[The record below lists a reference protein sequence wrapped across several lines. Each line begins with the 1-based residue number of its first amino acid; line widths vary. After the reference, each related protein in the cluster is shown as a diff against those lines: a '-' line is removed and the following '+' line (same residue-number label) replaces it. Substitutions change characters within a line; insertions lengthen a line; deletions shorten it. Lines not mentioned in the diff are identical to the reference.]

1 MPLVVMVVGP
11 IVEAVLSSAFLVAAV
26 MLPLTCMAAADS
38 MVTSARCRQRLAG
51 RGGSRS
57 TCCFDTAGYDASDG
71 EEDDEDGEP
80 QEPPQ
85 EPAAAPQK
93 ALSLSALGLR
103 QRLGERDGD
112 AEPSG
117 EEQPPCDPHERALS
131 C

>member
-38 MVTSARCRQRLAG
+38 MVTSARCRQRLAA

-57 TCCFDTAGYDASDG
+57 TCCFDTAGYDASDD
-71 EEDDEDGEP
+71 EEGVADGEHAA
-80 QEPPQ
+80 PQ

-93 ALSLSALGLR
+93 ALSLSAAGLVKR
-103 QRLGERDGD
+103 CTERGE
-112 AEPSG
+112 AEPSS
-117 EEQPPCDPHERALS
+117 EEHPPCDPPPERALS